1 MNKILITMKFWTDGQ
16 ENSTRIRNVNYTW
29 SKLKKLKDFFS
40 QNNINCESRLYDFSP
55 EKILD
60 ESIHIP
66 FELGSYMKS
75 AKTNKIINSNTD
87 CDYMFMFDCDA
98 FFVEDDFCSLLD
110 IINSLESGD
119 FVTFDLAK
127 LDEMDTISIIKND
140 FVDKSM
146 NWSYAYSG
154 NKSNGPLCCGHV
166 GGLGGVYICDLNLLR
181 DLGGFNEKYV
191 GWGGEDGEMI
201 ERIVNSRKKHKQIPI
216 RNVTPFHL
224 SHFYDWSSEK
234 YNKRFLNE

>member
-1 MNKILITMKFWTDGQ
+1 MKFWTDGQ
-16 ENSTRIRNVNYTW
+16 ENSTRVRNVSYTW
-29 SKLKKLKDFFS
+29 EKLKILKNFLLEK
-40 QNNINCESRLYDFSP
+40 NIDCVAHLYDFSP
-55 EKILD
+55 EKILE

-75 AKTNKIINSNTD
+75 SKTNKIIESNLD
-87 CDYMFMFDCDA
+87 CDFMFMFDCDA
-98 FFVEDDFCSLLD
+98 FFLEDDFNYLCEL
-110 IINSLESGD
+110 IKNLESGD

-127 LDEMDTISIIKND
+127 LEEDDTVSVIKND
-140 FVDKSM
+140 FVDKNF

-154 NKSNGPLCCGHV
+154 NKNNGPLCCGHR

-191 GWGGEDGEMI
+191 GWGGEDGDMI
-201 ERIVNSRKKHKQIPI
+201 DRITSSNKKYRQIPI
-216 RNVTPFHL
+216 NKIVPFHL

-234 YNKRFLNE
+234 YSKRFNS